1 MRVLAVPSWFPS
13 PEKPLFGIFF
23 AEQTELL
30 AKHAPSAEVH
40 VFAVPRRTL
49 EIPFKRPLTAAR
61 TLGKWWRAPKPAT
74 TSCTRS
80 SP

>member
-1 MRVLAVPSWFPS
+1 MRILAVPSWFPS
-13 PEKPLFGIFF
+13 PEAPLYGIFF

-49 EIPFKRPLTAAR
+49 QIPF
-61 TLGKWWRAPKPAT
+61 
-74 TSCTRS
+74 
-80 SP
+80 